1 MTKQQPIAVFVIS
14 VAAELADMH
23 PQTLRSY
30 EKKGLLSPSRT
41 PGGTR
46 RYSQEDIEQI
56 LIIQELSDQGLNSVG
71 IRLVL
76 GLREQVQQLTE
87 ENERLRKRFAQ
98 LRANLPTAE
107 ESYSLVLRPRNNWPW
122 SSR

>member
-1 MTKQQPIAVFVIS
+1 MTKRTPVAVFVFS

-46 RYSQEDIEQI
+46 RYSQEDIEQL
-56 LIIQELSDQGLNSVG
+56 LIIQELSDRGLNSVG
-71 IRLVL
+71 IKLVL
-76 GLREQVQQLTE
+76 GLREQVQQLTQ
-87 ENERLRKRFAQ
+87 ENQRLRKRFAQ
-98 LRANLPTAE
+98 LRADLPTAE
-107 ESYSLVLRPRNNWPW
+107 QSYSLVLRSGNNWPW
-122 SSR
+122 GTS

>member
-1 MTKQQPIAVFVIS
+1 MTKPIPVAVFVIS
-14 VAAELADMH
+14 VAAELADLH

-46 RYSQEDIEQI
+46 RYSQEDIEQL

-71 IRLVL
+71 IKLVL
-76 GLREQVQQLTE
+76 GLREQVQQLSQ

-98 LRANLPTAE
+98 LRASLPAAE
-107 ESYSLVLRPRNNWPW
+107 QSYSLVLRPRTNWPW
-122 SSR
+122 GTS

>member
-1 MTKQQPIAVFVIS
+1 MTKPTPLAVFVIS

-46 RYSQEDIEQI
+46 RYSQADIEQL

-71 IRLVL
+71 IKLVL
-76 GLREQVQQLTE
+76 GLREQVQQLTQ
-87 ENERLRKRFAQ
+87 ENQRLRKRFAQ
-98 LRANLPTAE
+98 LRATLPAAE
-107 ESYSLVLRPRNNWPW
+107 QSYSLAIRTRTNWPW
-122 SSR
+122 GTG

>member
-1 MTKQQPIAVFVIS
+1 MTKRTPVAVFVIS

-46 RYSQEDIEQI
+46 RYSQEDIEQL
-56 LIIQELSDQGLNSVG
+56 LIIQELSDRGLNSVG
-71 IRLVL
+71 IKLVL
-76 GLREQVQQLTE
+76 GLREQVQQLTQ
-87 ENERLRKRFAQ
+87 ENQRLRKRFAQ
-98 LRANLPTAE
+98 LRADLPKAE
-107 ESYSLVLRPRNNWPW
+107 QSYSLVLRSGNNWPW
-122 SSR
+122 GTS

>member
-1 MTKQQPIAVFVIS
+1 MTKPIPVAVFVIS
-14 VAAELADMH
+14 VAAELADLH

-46 RYSQEDIEQI
+46 RYSQEDIEQL

-71 IRLVL
+71 IKLVL
-76 GLREQVQQLTE
+76 GLREQVQQLSQ
-87 ENERLRKRFAQ
+87 ENERLRKRFTQ
-98 LRANLPTAE
+98 LRASLPTAE
-107 ESYSLVLRPRNNWPW
+107 QSYSLVLRPRANWPW
-122 SSR
+122 GTS